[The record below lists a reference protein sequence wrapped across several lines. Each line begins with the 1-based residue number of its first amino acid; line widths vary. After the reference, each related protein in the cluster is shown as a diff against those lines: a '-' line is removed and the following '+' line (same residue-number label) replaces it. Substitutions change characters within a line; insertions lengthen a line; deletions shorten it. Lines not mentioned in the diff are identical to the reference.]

1 MEILTITRDREM
13 CIIELPPVINIR
25 KFCRAHFILLIYPR
39 AMRHATRRGATR
51 RDATRRRASLRSART
66 ARHALPRCVLPF
78 HGGFLSPATLS
89 LTGRAGV
96 ARGIDTR
103 HQMSPVGE
111 NVLLPPLPGPSSS
124 SLPQD
129 EYLRVRRT
137 FPVIGSHRLA
147 RFFFSPRG
155 PLSPVR
161 F

>member
-39 AMRHATRRGATR
+39 AMRHATRR
-51 RDATRRRASLRSART
+51 RASLRSART
-66 ARHALPRCVLPF
+66 ARHALPRCVHPF

-103 HQMSPVGE
+103 HQMSPIGE